1 MAIVRDQG
9 RTRADGGWVKVWDPL
24 LRLAHWGLAAAVT
37 VALVSSDDRSLHEA
51 AGYVAL
57 GIVGLR
63 IVWGVVGPVH
73 ARFTDFVRSPG
84 TVLAYLR
91 DVFRLSARRYLGHNP
106 AGGAMIVAMLVLI
119 LVAGISG
126 WMSLTD
132 RFFGIG
138 WVEDLHAASGNL
150 LMFLIIGHVLGV
162 IVSSML
168 HGENLVRAMITGR
181 KPAKVSS
188 PYGQGTAEEA

>member
-1 MAIVRDQG
+1 MAIVRDQS
-9 RTRADGGWVKVWDPL
+9 RSEAQGGWVKVWDPL

-37 VALVSSDDRSLHEA
+37 LALVSSEDRGLHEA

-63 IVWGVVGPVH
+63 ILWGVVGPIH
-73 ARFTDFVRSPG
+73 ARFTDFVYSPG

-91 DVFRLSARRYLGHNP
+91 DLSRLNARRYLGHNP
-106 AGGAMIVAMLVLI
+106 AGGAMILAMLALI
-119 LVAGISG
+119 LVAGVSG

-132 RFFGIG
+132 RFFGVG
-138 WVEDLHAASGNL
+138 WVEDLHSASGNL
-150 LMFLIIGHVLGV
+150 LMFLVIGHVLGV

-181 KPAKVSS
+181 KPAKITTA
-188 PYGQGTAEEA
+188 YGREKAEEA

>member
-9 RTRADGGWVKVWDPL
+9 RTEAEGGWVKVWDPL

-37 VALVSSDDRSLHEA
+37 LALVSSEDRRLHEA

-63 IVWGVVGPVH
+63 ILWGIVGPIH
-73 ARFTDFVRSPG
+73 ARFTDFVYSPG
-84 TVLAYLR
+84 TVLAYLKDLSR
-91 DVFRLSARRYLGHNP
+91 FSARRYLGHNP
-106 AGGAMIVAMLVLI
+106 AGGAMILALLVLI
-119 LVAGISG
+119 LVAGVSG

-132 RFFGIG
+132 RFFGVG
-138 WVEDLHAASGNL
+138 WVEDLHSASGNL
-150 LMFLIIGHVLGV
+150 LMFLVIGHVIGV

-168 HGENLVRAMITGR
+168 HGENLIRAMITGR
-181 KPAKVSS
+181 KPAKIAS
-188 PYGQGTAEEA
+188 PYGRGETEEA

>member
-9 RTRADGGWVKVWDPL
+9 RTKAEGGWVKVWDPL

-37 VALVSSDDRSLHEA
+37 LALVSSDDRRLHEA
-51 AGYVAL
+51 AGYAAL

-63 IVWGVVGPVH
+63 ILWGVVGPIH
-73 ARFTDFVRSPG
+73 ARFTDFVYSPG

-91 DVFRLSARRYLGHNP
+91 DLSRLSARRYLGHNP
-106 AGGAMIVAMLVLI
+106 AGGAMILALLVLV
-119 LVAGISG
+119 LVAGVSG

-132 RFFGIG
+132 RFFGVG
-138 WVEDLHAASGNL
+138 WVENLHSASGNL
-150 LMFLIIGHVLGV
+150 LMFLVIGHVLGV

-168 HGENLVRAMITGR
+168 HRENLVRAMITGR
-181 KPAKVSS
+181 KPAKI
-188 PYGQGTAEEA
+188 TAPFGRGKTEEA